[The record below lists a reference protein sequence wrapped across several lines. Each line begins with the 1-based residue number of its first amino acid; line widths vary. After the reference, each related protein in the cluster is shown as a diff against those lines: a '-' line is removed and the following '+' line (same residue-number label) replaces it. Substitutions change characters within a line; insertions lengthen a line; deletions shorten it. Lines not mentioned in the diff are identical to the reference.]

1 MPPFD
6 QIQKQLKEFTS
17 GLSVKQGLLLAGAV
31 LLTIAILVGF
41 VNLIATPDYKP
52 LVSGMEPS
60 DAQALSAK
68 LAAKNIPYQLSA
80 DGKTVNVPSDK
91 LDASRMEVASDGMP
105 RSGRL
110 GFELFDKLNWG
121 QTEFDEKVNYQRAL
135 EGELERSIQTLR
147 DVDSARVHLVL
158 PTDSVFIDRERAA
171 KASVVLKLRSGRL
184 PEETQLGIARLVAGA
199 VDNLSPENVTVIDA
213 DTNRPLGMARR
224 DSIAGDGSLE
234 QALTARLMQ
243 TLAPVVGPQHVR
255 ASVNVEYDPSTS
267 EENEETYDPKSAVAV
282 SSQSSEER
290 VGGAITG
297 GVPGTSSNV
306 PSANNLTETGKA
318 ATANPKTPAAGATP
332 ASANA
337 APPGNA
343 QPANAQSGNAQPA
356 NAMSRTLVAEGGDET
371 QISKSES
378 NTYAVNKLVRHTLE
392 PPGRLRRISAAL
404 LVDDA
409 VDVKQEN
416 GKSIETR
423 RKRTPDELK
432 QITDLATAAIGID
445 TDRGDTLT
453 VQNLSFEQ
461 TNPETLPKPTAL
473 ERVRVTLNDWSS
485 FVRYAALI
493 LLFLLAYALLLRPM
507 KKQILTTLRELP
519 ARRVPEQTQIDG
531 VVGAQLSPAQDPK
544 ALPPEQQRSLTLKK
558 QLLEK
563 VKAEAVATSQLVQA
577 WIHEEAK

>member
-1 MPPFD
+1 MPPLET
-6 QIQKQLKEFTS
+6 IQKQLKDFAS

-31 LLTIAILVGF
+31 LLTIAVLVGF

-52 LVSGMEPS
+52 LVTGMEPS
-60 DAQALSAK
+60 DAQALGAK
-68 LAAKNIPYQLSA
+68 LAAKNIAYQIST

-184 PEETQLGIARLVAGA
+184 SEETQLGIARLVAGA
-199 VDNLSPENVTVIDA
+199 VDNLTPGNVTVIDA
-213 DTNRPLGMARR
+213 DTNRPLGAPRR

-234 QALTARLMQ
+234 QAMTARLMQ
-243 TLAPVVGPQHVR
+243 TLEPVVGPQHVR

-306 PSANNLTETGKA
+306 PSANNITEPTKA
-318 ATANPKTPAAGATP
+318 TTASTAPTAANT
-332 ASANA
+332 A
-337 APPGNA
+337 APNNTAPGSAQATNA
-343 QPANAQSGNAQPA
+343 QAANG
-356 NAMSRTLVAEGGDET
+356 MSRTFVAEGSEET
-371 QISKSES
+371 QLSKSES
-378 NTYAVNKLVRHTLE
+378 STYAVNKLVRRTLE
-392 PPGRLRRISAAL
+392 PAGRIRRISAAL

-409 VDVKQEN
+409 IDAKQEN
-416 GKSIETR
+416 GKRIETK

-432 QITDLATAAIGID
+432 QIEDLAKASIGID

-461 TNPETLPKPTAL
+461 TPVDAPAKPTPL

-485 FVRYAALI
+485 FVRYGALI
-493 LLFLLAYALLLRPM
+493 LLLLLAYALLLRPM
-507 KKQILTTLRELP
+507 KRQILTTLRELP
-519 ARRVPEQTQIDG
+519 AR
-531 VVGAQLSPAQDPK
+531 VVSEKAQVAGAAGAPLSPGQDLMS
-544 ALPPEQQRSLTLKK
+544 LPPEQQRSLMLKK
-558 QLLEK
+558 QLVDK
-563 VKAEAVATSQLVQA
+563 VKAEPVATSQLVQA